1 MKELVEFCM
10 TGIILAGGKSRRM
23 GENKAFIDAGG
34 VPLFERVYHVFREI
48 FPEIIIVANDV
59 SPFEMYDACLQKDI
73 ILNRG
78 ALGGLYTG
86 LVHSSSYHAF
96 CTACD
101 MPLLNRGFITY
112 MVEERD
118 EYDVIL
124 PKIHDGLHPLH
135 AIYSKKCLEPMRQ
148 LLDRN
153 DLRIVNFFQQVRVR
167 YIEEM
172 EIKEFDPHMRSLTNV
187 NTEDEMEAVR
197 EILKK
202 VRE

>member
-1 MKELVEFCM
+1 M

-34 VPLFERVYHVFREI
+34 VPLIERVYRVFREI
-48 FPEIIIVANDV
+48 FPEIIIVANDTR
-59 SPFEMYDACLQKDI
+59 SFEMYDVRLQKDI

-86 LVHSSSYHAF
+86 LFHSPSYHAF

-101 MPLLNRGFITY
+101 MPLLNRGVITY

-118 EYDVIL
+118 EYDVIV
-124 PKIHDGLHPLH
+124 PKTHDGLHPLH
-135 AIYSKKCLEPMRQ
+135 AIYSKGCLEPIRH

-153 DLRIVNFFQQVRVR
+153 ELRIVDFFQQVRVR

-172 EIKEFDPHMRSLTNV
+172 EIKEFDPHMRSLINV

-197 EILKK
+197 EILEK